1 MDEQE
6 TLRKVKLGNKILVV
20 WPAGIVSICLGL
32 VVPGLV
38 SPLWGVVLGLVMAG
52 LLIAAW
58 IAARGLRAGSAAEAA
73 AIAAVP
79 RPAKCDR
86 CHETDP
92 VTCPRPWLGICPLR
106 SIETNQTYRDFLKK

>member
-6 TLRKVKLGNKILVV
+6 ALSKLKLGNKILVV
-20 WPAGIVSICLGL
+20 WPVGIASICLGL

-38 SPLWGVVLGLVMAG
+38 SPLWGVILGLVMIF
-52 LLIAAW
+52 LVIAAW
-58 IAARGLRAGSAAEAA
+58 IVAGGLRARSAAEAA

-79 RPAKCDR
+79 RPATCDR

-92 VTCPRPWLGICPLR
+92 QTCPRPWLGICPLR
-106 SIETNQTYRDFLKK
+106 SIETGQTYRDFLKK

>member
-1 MDEQE
+1 MDEQQK
-6 TLRKVKLGNKILVV
+6 LGRLKLGNKILVV
-20 WPAGIVSICLGL
+20 WPAAIVTICLGL

-38 SPLWGVVLGLVMAG
+38 SPLWGVLLGLIMVL

-58 IAARGLRAGSAAEAA
+58 IVAGRLRARSAAEAA

-79 RPAKCDR
+79 RPATCDR

-106 SIETNQTYRDFLKK
+106 SIETNQTYKDFLRT

>member
-1 MDEQE
+1 MDEQQA
-6 TLRKVKLGNKILVV
+6 LGRLKLGNKILVV
-20 WPAGIVSICLGL
+20 WPVGIATICLGL

-38 SPLWGVVLGLVMAG
+38 SPLWGVLLGFVMLVLLT
-52 LLIAAW
+52 AAW
-58 IAARGLRAGSAAEAA
+58 IVAGRLRASSAAEAA

-79 RPAKCDR
+79 RPARCDR

-106 SIETNQTYRDFLKK
+106 SIETNQTYKDFLRT